1 MTTDLGHLSAPERAG
16 ARPSLMRSTE
26 RVRRARRAEGW
37 EEGGRRTASW
47 ESGGWEEEHF
57 RRINSVGRTMQRL
70 RCREVREHARWQDGW
85 GNVARS
91 PQWRGEEAPWV
102 EAEPGAAGWEEGRG
116 ERSTVELRSPEYRG
130 QSEAFGDVT
139 RSPQSP
145 GPPLQGPQ
153 SPPPA
158 PRSPLQAPRSPLQA
172 PRSPQDSPESP
183 EYSASPQSP
192 AYDPRAE
199 ELPPSP
205 PHQRAERW
213 ARSPSPGPSWSH
225 QGHHAEGPSWPPH
238 GHGEGPSWAPQGHH
252 QGHRPRDPRKRPR
265 RSSPLSRGEV
275 LAGHR
280 TAPNSSPS
288 PPRPFATPPRH
299 GARFTPPPPLSPPSP
314 GGGGS
319 TEAAAGS
326 RPGSPQASPP
336 RHPYS
341 PILYVRWVGFNFPPS
356 AG

>member
-1 MTTDLGHLSAPERAG
+1 MAITTDLGHLSAGERCG

-26 RVRRARRAEGW
+26 RARRARHAEGW
-37 EEGGRRTASW
+37 EEQGGTSW

-70 RCREVREHARWQDGW
+70 RCRDVREHARWQDGW

-102 EAEPGAAGWEEGRG
+102 EVEPGAGWEQERRRWEEGRG

-145 GPPLQGPQ
+145 GPPDWGASGGGPGAPQ
-153 SPPPA
+153 SPQESPESPSPEPEQPP
-158 PRSPLQAPRSPLQA
+158 Q
-172 PRSPQDSPESP
+172 SPQYSCQESPESP
-183 EYSASPQSP
+183 EYSPPSPSYPQP
-192 AYDPRAE
+192 I
-199 ELPPSP
+199 PPSP
-205 PHQRAERW
+205 PLPHQRTERW
-213 ARSPSPGPSWSH
+213 ARSPSPGPSWAQSHWQGPGWHPPGPH
-225 QGHHAEGPSWPPH
+225 QG
-238 GHGEGPSWAPQGHH
+238 Q
-252 QGHRPRDPRKRPR
+252 RPRDPRKRPR
-265 RSSPLSRGEV
+265 RSSPLPGLHS
-275 LAGHR
+275 H
-280 TAPNSSPS
+280 NSPS

-299 GARFTPPPPLSPPSP
+299 GVPFTPPPPPSPPSP
-314 GGGGS
+314 LGGGS

-341 PILYVRWVGFNFPPS
+341 PILYLRSPS
-356 AG
+356 